1 MTNESGKNSSYTDE
15 SLCAQAAAGDRT
27 AEETLVHRH
36 TRLVRMCARPFFL
49 AGGDSEDLIQ
59 EGMIGLLTAIREY
72 DPSRGARFRTFAAT
86 CVRRRLISVVR
97 AAAGGKHTPLN
108 ESVSLDPSL
117 VLAHQDL
124 QGFGTASLQGN
135 PEDAVIHAE
144 DLSALE
150 EAIRTGLTGL
160 EAQVL
165 TLYLEGLSYREI
177 AEEVRSVHQGSGQ
190 RCAARSAQSGT
201 VPIPRRTQQKLIAYI
216 WPSEGSWATKS
227 KRGLQH
233 VRRQDFSMQ
242 RMRQ

>member
-1 MTNESGKNSSYTDE
+1 
-15 SLCAQAAAGDRT
+15 
-27 AEETLVHRH
+27 
-36 TRLVRMCARPFFL
+36 MCARPFFL

-59 EGMIGLLTAIREY
+59 EGMIGLITAIREY

-177 AEEVRSVHQGSGQ
+177 AEEVHRSTKAVDNAVQ
-190 RCAARSAQSGT
+190 R
-201 VPIPRRTQQKLIAYI
+201 
-216 WPSEGSWATKS
+216 
-227 KRGLQH
+227 
-233 VRRQDFSMQ
+233 VRRKVAQYLSHGEPSKS
-242 RMRQ
+242 

>member
-59 EGMIGLLTAIREY
+59 EGMIGLLTAI
-72 DPSRGARFRTFAAT
+72 AAT

-177 AEEVRSVHQGSGQ
+177 AEEVHRSTKAVDNAVQ
-190 RCAARSAQSGT
+190 R
-201 VPIPRRTQQKLIAYI
+201 
-216 WPSEGSWATKS
+216 
-227 KRGLQH
+227 
-233 VRRQDFSMQ
+233 VRREVAQYLSHGEPSKS
-242 RMRQ
+242 

>member
-1 MTNESGKNSSYTDE
+1 MLDFSRLVLYNKNEKSMTNESGKNSSYTDE

-177 AEEVRSVHQGSGQ
+177 AEKVHRSTKAVDNAVQ
-190 RCAARSAQSGT
+190 R
-201 VPIPRRTQQKLIAYI
+201 
-216 WPSEGSWATKS
+216 
-227 KRGLQH
+227 
-233 VRRQDFSMQ
+233 VRRKVAQYLSHGEPSKS
-242 RMRQ
+242 

>member
-1 MTNESGKNSSYTDE
+1 M
-15 SLCAQAAAGDRT
+15 
-27 AEETLVHRH
+27 
-36 TRLVRMCARPFFL
+36 
-49 AGGDSEDLIQ
+49 
-59 EGMIGLLTAIREY
+59 
-72 DPSRGARFRTFAAT
+72 
-86 CVRRRLISVVR
+86 VR

-160 EAQVL
+160 ESQVL

-177 AEEVRSVHQGSGQ
+177 AEEVHRSTKAVDNAVQ
-190 RCAARSAQSGT
+190 R
-201 VPIPRRTQQKLIAYI
+201 
-216 WPSEGSWATKS
+216 
-227 KRGLQH
+227 
-233 VRRQDFSMQ
+233 VRRKVAQYLSHGEPSKS
-242 RMRQ
+242 

>member
-1 MTNESGKNSSYTDE
+1 MREKIEKFNEADNLLDFSRLVLYNKNEKFMTNEYGKNTMDLDE
-15 SLCAQAAAGDRT
+15 VLCAKAAQGDRA

-36 TRLVRMCARPFFL
+36 TRLVRVCARPFFL

-59 EGMIGLLTAIREY
+59 EGMIGLITAIREY

-97 AAAGGKHTPLN
+97 AAAGGKHIPLN

-124 QGFGTASLQGN
+124 QGFGTAYPQGN

-150 EAIRTGLTGL
+150 EAIRTGLTQL
-160 EAQVL
+160 ESRVL

-177 AEEVRSVHQGSGQ
+177 AEEVHRSTKAVDNAVQRIRRKVARQLLSGDSSGS
-190 RCAARSAQSGT
+190 
-201 VPIPRRTQQKLIAYI
+201 
-216 WPSEGSWATKS
+216 
-227 KRGLQH
+227 
-233 VRRQDFSMQ
+233 
-242 RMRQ
+242 

>member
-59 EGMIGLLTAIREY
+59 EGMIGLITAIREY

-86 CVRRRLISVVR
+86 CVRHRLISVVR

-144 DLSALE
+144 
-150 EAIRTGLTGL
+150 
-160 EAQVL
+160 
-165 TLYLEGLSYREI
+165 
-177 AEEVRSVHQGSGQ
+177 EVHRSTKAVDNAVQ
-190 RCAARSAQSGT
+190 R
-201 VPIPRRTQQKLIAYI
+201 
-216 WPSEGSWATKS
+216 
-227 KRGLQH
+227 
-233 VRRQDFSMQ
+233 VRRKVAQYLSHGEPSKS
-242 RMRQ
+242 

>member
-108 ESVSLDPSL
+108 ESFPRFGSPGSPRLWHRVSPGQPRGRCHPRGRSQRVGGGDPNGTDRPGGPGPDPL
-117 VLAHQDL
+117 PRGPVLPGDRRR
-124 QGFGTASLQGN
+124 G
-135 PEDAVIHAE
+135 P
-144 DLSALE
+144 
-150 EAIRTGLTGL
+150 
-160 EAQVL
+160 
-165 TLYLEGLSYREI
+165 
-177 AEEVRSVHQGSGQ
+177 SVHQGSGQ

>member
-1 MTNESGKNSSYTDE
+1 
-15 SLCAQAAAGDRT
+15 
-27 AEETLVHRH
+27 
-36 TRLVRMCARPFFL
+36 
-49 AGGDSEDLIQ
+49 
-59 EGMIGLLTAIREY
+59 MIGLLTAIREY

-150 EAIRTGLTGL
+150 EAI
-160 EAQVL
+160 
-165 TLYLEGLSYREI
+165 
-177 AEEVRSVHQGSGQ
+177 Q
-190 RCAARSAQSGT
+190 R
-201 VPIPRRTQQKLIAYI
+201 
-216 WPSEGSWATKS
+216 
-227 KRGLQH
+227 
-233 VRRQDFSMQ
+233 D
-242 RMRQ
+242 